1 MNYKEKYCGVI
12 VPMIT
17 PFTETLEIDKQGV
30 ENIIEGFRLNRCNAF
45 VLGTTGESSS
55 ISNRKKLDL
64 VKYTIEAV
72 DGKDLVYVGIS
83 GNCLEETLDN
93 AKRFADQGADVL
105 VAHLPYYYP
114 LDEKQMLNFFEK
126 LADNVPLPLMLYNIP
141 VTTNLS
147 MPIELTDKLSYHENI
162 VGFKDSQRGE
172 ERLNKSLNLWKNRKD
187 FTFHLGWSAMSSFG
201 LQNGLDGIVP
211 SSANLVPGL
220 YRGLY
225 DAAKN
230 GDLKKAEELQEI
242 TNLISSYYQEGQLL
256 SRAFPIFKAMMNA
269 FGLCKPNV
277 LSPMVTLDSFE
288 IEAIKKEVL
297 EKFQIYIH

>member
-126 LADNVPLPLMLYNIP
+126 LADNVPLPLMLYNI
-141 VTTNLS
+141 
-147 MPIELTDKLSYHENI
+147 
-162 VGFKDSQRGE
+162 Q
-172 ERLNKSLNLWKNRKD
+172 
-187 FTFHLGWSAMSSFG
+187 
-201 LQNGLDGIVP
+201 
-211 SSANLVPGL
+211 
-220 YRGLY
+220 
-225 DAAKN
+225 
-230 GDLKKAEELQEI
+230 
-242 TNLISSYYQEGQLL
+242 
-256 SRAFPIFKAMMNA
+256 
-269 FGLCKPNV
+269 
-277 LSPMVTLDSFE
+277 
-288 IEAIKKEVL
+288 
-297 EKFQIYIH
+297 